1 MKKEGRTFSW
11 TDLFTVAP
19 LHTTLV
25 WMFIIPPLL
34 LGFMFVIL
42 LGGVVL
48 QALYNILQGIS
59 RPSAENPVVMVY
71 EPLAN
76 YCYAGLDFFIPFGDM
91 GVKIL
96 GTMAYL
102 LAAVFFFLKAIRLL
116 EREKG
121 LDREQE

>member
-11 TDLFTVAP
+11 TELFTVAP

-34 LGFMFVIL
+34 LGLMFVIL

-59 RPSAENPVVMVY
+59 SPSAENPVEMVY

-76 YCYAGLDFFIPFGDM
+76 YCYVGLEFFIPFGDM

-116 EREKG
+116 EREKR